1 MINIK
6 DFGKLDI
13 RVGTIINAEP
23 LAEAKKPAYHLKI
36 DFGNK
41 IGIKQSSAQITKNY
55 SVDDL
60 NGKQIVAI
68 VNFPP
73 KKIAGISSEVLVMGA
88 NNDNGEVILLEP
100 QKDIPNGS
108 KIS

>member
-13 RVGTIINAEP
+13 RAGTIVSAEP
-23 LAEAKKPAYHLKI
+23 LAKAKKPAYYLKI
-36 DFGNK
+36 DFGK
-41 IGIKQSSAQITKNY
+41 MGIKQSSAQITKNY

-60 NGKQIVAI
+60 RGKQVVAI
-68 VNFPP
+68 INFPP
-73 KKIAGISSEVLVMGA
+73 KKIAGIDSEVLVMGA
-88 NNDNGEVILLEP
+88 NDDDGEVVLLEP
-100 QKDIPNGS
+100 QVKIPNGA